1 MLDRVLYVPM
11 FVVNEFPHGF
21 HKTIWCTTKSV
32 KIKLYVTSFLN
43 KSLLMRLGYYGLRK
57 DNKRSVIMENVAI
70 TIQRALNKTSWLLF
84 MDGVQLP
91 QG

>member
-1 MLDRVLYVPM
+1 
-11 FVVNEFPHGF
+11 
-21 HKTIWCTTKSV
+21 
-32 KIKLYVTSFLN
+32 
-43 KSLLMRLGYYGLRK
+43 MRLGYYGLRK

-91 QG
+91 QGLSQFEETICFLPLSTQ

>member
-1 MLDRVLYVPM
+1 MY
-11 FVVNEFPHGF
+11 
-21 HKTIWCTTKSV
+21 HKKCK
-32 KIKLYVTSFLN
+32 N
-43 KSLLMRLGYYGLRK
+43 KTLRYFFSQQILGYYGLRK

-84 MDGVQLP
+84 MDGAQLP

>member
-1 MLDRVLYVPM
+1 
-11 FVVNEFPHGF
+11 
-21 HKTIWCTTKSV
+21 
-32 KIKLYVTSFLN
+32 
-43 KSLLMRLGYYGLRK
+43 MRLGYYGLRK

-84 MDGVQLP
+84 MDGAQLP